1 MSAPSTSGRFLKLF
15 SYLLVFTGALAAGCR
30 SAQTAYQFKPAGGA
44 VAVRP
49 VPADTAANQ
58 AATPAPTMVVPVAAG
73 LPTATRKSYTKPQM
87 KRQLRQAVAQVQTR
101 LAATATPGRK
111 SAAQQVHRVAGP
123 RHTTEVGLGT
133 TVLGVLGLVVLPIS
147 LIGLLIW
154 GGPVWAVLAGLA
166 ALAVLIAYLDPFA

>member
-1 MSAPSTSGRFLKLF
+1 MF
-15 SYLLVFTGALAAGCR
+15 SYLLVLTGGLAAGCR
-30 SAQTAYQFKPAGGA
+30 SAQTAYQFRPAEGP

-49 VPADTAANQ
+49 APADTATVQ
-58 AATPAPTMVVPVAAG
+58 PATPVPTVAQRATTPLMVARNSQ
-73 LPTATRKSYTKPQM
+73 TRPRV

-101 LAATATPGRK
+101 LVATAAPGRK
-111 SAAQQVHRVAGP
+111 SAAQQVRRVAGP

>member
-1 MSAPSTSGRFLKLF
+1 MSTSSTSGRFFKQLF
-15 SYLLVFTGALAAGCR
+15 YVLVLAGGLMTGCR
-30 SAQTAYQFKPAGGA
+30 SAQTAYQFKPAAEA

-49 VPADTAANQ
+49 MPADIITYLPSTSAQTKAPVGMEPQ
-58 AATPAPTMVVPVAAG
+58 AATKNHYARPH
-73 LPTATRKSYTKPQM
+73 L
-87 KRQLRQAVAQVQTR
+87 KRQLRQAVAQVQKQLVVT
-101 LAATATPGRK
+101 AATGRK
-111 SAAQQVHRVAGP
+111 SAAQAVRRAAGP